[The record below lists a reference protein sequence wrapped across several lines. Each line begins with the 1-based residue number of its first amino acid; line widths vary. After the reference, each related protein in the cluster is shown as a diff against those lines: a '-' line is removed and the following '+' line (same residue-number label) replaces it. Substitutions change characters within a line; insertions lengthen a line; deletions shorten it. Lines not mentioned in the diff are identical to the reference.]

1 MLEGEFVA
9 PGIRVTSGPS
19 ARSGLSPVA
28 RSPSPSTSDETEA
41 AALQPAVTVGLHGSP
56 GSVAAA
62 RAAADEAEGREP
74 AERADVVRA
83 ARLGQESRRHRTGAA
98 PRLGP
103 VARAAASHGRRSS

>member
-19 ARSGLSPVA
+19 ARSGSSPVA
-28 RSPSPSTSDETEA
+28 RSPSPSPSDETEA

-62 RAAADEAEGREP
+62 RAAEAQGREP
-74 AERADVVRA
+74 VERADVVRA
-83 ARLGQESRRHRTGAA
+83 ARLGQESRRRRTGAT